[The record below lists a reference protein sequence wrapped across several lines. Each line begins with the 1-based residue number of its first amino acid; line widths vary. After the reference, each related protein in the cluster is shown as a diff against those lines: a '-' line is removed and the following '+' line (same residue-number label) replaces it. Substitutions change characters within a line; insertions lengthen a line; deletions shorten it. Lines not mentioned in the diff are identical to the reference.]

1 MKTLKYE
8 DIKEKVYSE
17 LDSINSNNFGHQK
30 QFETTAFI
38 LSVLENIEGYQIVDS
53 EGRDRTQSFK
63 AGLNNIMMDPIGSPK
78 VYSFEPCDSEYIKS
92 TPEGYSRYCTNLNVG
107 DNFKIINQTLQE
119 EIGRVRITVMEENGE
134 PICFVT
140 FLEFKDE
147 FKGKFFISDIMKD
160 CVISEYGPRFRW
172 QVHENFM
179 GKEVPK
185 VR

>member
-1 MKTLKYE
+1 
-8 DIKEKVYSE
+8 
-17 LDSINSNNFGHQK
+17 
-30 QFETTAFI
+30 
-38 LSVLENIEGYQIVDS
+38 
-53 EGRDRTQSFK
+53 
-63 AGLNNIMMDPIGSPK
+63 
-78 VYSFEPCDSEYIKS
+78 
-92 TPEGYSRYCTNLNVG
+92 
-107 DNFKIINQTLQE
+107 
-119 EIGRVRITVMEENGE
+119 MEENGE